1 MSALAA
7 ELDGL
12 AFLFAVL
19 TATFPVGAASFDLA
33 FAGGM
38 RTFLCHG
45 HLLFGSLYASFRAAA
60 TVFRTAPS
68 WFPEQSAS
76 V

>member
-1 MSALAA
+1 MPALAA

-19 TATFPVGAASFDLA
+19 TAIFPVGAASFDLA

-38 RTFLCHG
+38 RTLLCHG

-60 TVFRTAPS
+60 TIFRRAPS
-68 WFPEQSAS
+68 WFSGQSAS